1 MNNLSKRIITSIILI
16 FILSISL
23 FYNKYIWLFTLIIV
37 SLVLFIEFN
46 DLVNKIWKKNK
57 NTIVIVNI
65 FSLLFLVIL
74 IYVSVDEHSE
84 LPLNLLFIFLIC
96 IFSDT
101 GGYIIGNLFGGRK
114 LTKISPNKTISGSIG
129 SFVFSLL
136 PILMLF
142 YLNEFYDTKNYFSI
156 GALKNYYYLIPV
168 CLFLSLICQLGDLF
182 ISYFKRKAKVKN
194 TGSILPGHGGLLD
207 RIDGVIFVLP
217 AAYLINKIFFLCL

>member
-1 MNNLSKRIITSIILI
+1 MFNLSKRIITSVILI

-23 FYNKYIWLFTLIIV
+23 FFNKYIWLFTLMLC

-46 DLVNKIWKKNK
+46 NLVRKIWKKNK
-57 NTIVIVNI
+57 NTIVNINI
-65 FSLLFLVIL
+65 FSLLFLFIL
-74 IYVSVDEHSE
+74 IYVAFDIYVK
-84 LPLNLLFIFLIC
+84 PPAGLLFILLIC

-101 GGYIIGNLFGGRK
+101 GGYVIGNLFGGRK
-114 LTKISPNKTISGSIG
+114 LTKISPKKTISGSIG
-129 SFVFSLL
+129 SFIFSLF
-136 PILMLF
+136 PIVIFMTYYNF
-142 YLNEFYDTKNYFSI
+142 TNNWNFKFIHDNYLK
-156 GALKNYYYLIPV
+156 LIPI

-217 AAYLINKIFFLCL
+217 AAYLINKIF

>member
-23 FYNKYIWLFTLIIV
+23 FYNKYIWLFTLILV
-37 SLVLFIEFN
+37 SLVLFIEFSN
-46 DLVNKIWKKNK
+46 LVNKIWKKNK
-57 NTIVIVNI
+57 NTIAIVNI
-65 FSLLFLVIL
+65 FSLLSLVIL
-74 IYVSVDEHSE
+74 IFVSFDYHSE
-84 LPLNLLFIFLIC
+84 IPLELVFIFLIC

-101 GGYIIGNLFGGRK
+101 GGYVIGNLVGGRK

-129 SFVFSLL
+129 SFIFSLL

-142 YLNEFYDTKNYFSI
+142 YFYEFSDTKNYSMYT
-156 GALKNYYYLIPV
+156 LKDYYYLIPI

-217 AAYLINKIFFLCL
+217 AAYLIDKMFF

>member
-1 MNNLSKRIITSIILI
+1 
-16 FILSISL
+16 
-23 FYNKYIWLFTLIIV
+23 
-37 SLVLFIEFN
+37 LVLFIEFSN
-46 DLVNKIWKKNK
+46 LVNKIWKKNK

-65 FSLLFLVIL
+65 FSLLFLVIF
-74 IYVSVDEHSE
+74 IFVSFDYHSE
-84 LPLNLLFIFLIC
+84 IPLSLVFIFLIC

-101 GGYIIGNLFGGRK
+101 GGYVIGNLVGGRK

-129 SFVFSLL
+129 SFIFSLI

-142 YLNEFYDTKNYFSI
+142 YFYEFSDIKKYSMY
-156 GALKNYYYLIPV
+156 ALKDYYYLIPI

-182 ISYFKRKAKVKN
+182 ISYFKRKAEVKN

-217 AAYLINKIFFLCL
+217 AAYLIDKIFF